1 MRKRNGN
8 TLKTKDKILLK
19 ALELFNTKGVENS
32 TTLLISR
39 EMGISLGNLH
49 YHFPNR
55 NVLIE
60 RLVDKFVTDL
70 ETLNIKLQNAGN
82 QNLLEHYVLIH
93 IETYRIIWEY
103 RFIFNDRLVIQ
114 RRTDYLDKY
123 FRQMIEKR
131 KEAYFKES
139 MYMKQINFLNDRM
152 SEKTLHAHFIQ
163 MVINNNSWVSY
174 TDLFDFEGEPAL
186 FFALQSIWHWK
197 TTVNCTDEELEAAIL
212 NVMNRPG

>member
-1 MRKRNGN
+1 M
-8 TLKTKDKILLK
+8 K
-19 ALELFNTKGVENS
+19 ALDLFNTKGVENS
-32 TTLLISR
+32 TTLLISK

-60 RLVDKFVTDL
+60 RLVDKFLMDL
-70 ETLNIKLQNAGN
+70 ETLNIRLHNAGN

-139 MYMKQINFLNDRM
+139 IYMKQIRFLNDRM

-163 MVINNNSWVSY
+163 MVISNNSWVSY
-174 TDLFDFEGEPAL
+174 TDLFEFEGEPAL
-186 FFALQSIWHWK
+186 FFALQSIWNWR
-197 TTVNCTDEELEAAIL
+197 TTINCTDEELEAAIL
-212 NVMNRPG
+212 TVTNRLE

>member
-19 ALELFNTKGVENS
+19 ALDLFNTKGVENS
-32 TTLLISR
+32 TTLLISK

-70 ETLNIKLQNAGN
+70 ETLNLRLQNAGN

-93 IETYRIIWEY
+93 IETYKIIWEY

-139 MYMKQINFLNDRM
+139 VYMKQTDFLNDRM

-163 MVINNNSWVSY
+163 MVISNNSWVSY

-186 FFALQSIWHWK
+186 FFALQSIWNWK
-197 TTVNCTDEELEAAIL
+197 TTINCTDEELEAAIL
-212 NVMNRPG
+212 NVTQLPG